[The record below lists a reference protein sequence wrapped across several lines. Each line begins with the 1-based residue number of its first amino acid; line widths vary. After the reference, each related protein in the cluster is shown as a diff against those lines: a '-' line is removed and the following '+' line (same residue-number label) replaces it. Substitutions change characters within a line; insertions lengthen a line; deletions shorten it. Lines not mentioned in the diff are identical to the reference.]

1 MERPCDAGTA
11 NEHFLCEV
19 AQQFFAKRAAHLHSD
34 KLSKNGIR
42 MTPMNMML
50 AGARGPAWK
59 RMFCDFASR
68 AHAAECLQDSLM
80 YTLAACTMHFVDNNL
95 WEVLRDKILRC
106 VPGIGEFVET
116 LDVTVFALRALC
128 RGQCTRKELE
138 NAISALAQ
146 TPWPTIRRTREIPQ
160 RPHLVHSRGACGAL
174 AKMYETRG
182 DCSVDLH
189 RAAGDVLNGLLHRRL
204 CAGEA
209 ITHAHIGLCG
219 ARLPLEARRVPVVII
234 PLHAEGCYHDVAA
247 YSTKLVRV
255 RLFVPYGYALILD
268 CPCGASGGVGA
279 DRLCAIAD
287 VELGHGGRDPVDIKL
302 PRVEQLARLTN
313 IACEP
318 SEHSP
323 DIKNVGV
330 GTKFSVQ

>member
-1 MERPCDAGTA
+1 MERPCDAETA

-80 YTLAACTMHFVDNNL
+80 YTLAACTMHFVDNNA
-95 WEVLRDKILRC
+95 WEVL
-106 VPGIGEFVET
+106 
-116 LDVTVFALRALC
+116 
-128 RGQCTRKELE
+128 
-138 NAISALAQ
+138 
-146 TPWPTIRRTREIPQ
+146 
-160 RPHLVHSRGACGAL
+160 
-174 AKMYETRG
+174 
-182 DCSVDLH
+182 
-189 RAAGDVLNGLLHRRL
+189 
-204 CAGEA
+204 
-209 ITHAHIGLCG
+209 
-219 ARLPLEARRVPVVII
+219 
-234 PLHAEGCYHDVAA
+234 
-247 YSTKLVRV
+247 
-255 RLFVPYGYALILD
+255 LD
-268 CPCGASGGVGA
+268 CPCGAPGGVGT

-330 GTKFSVQ
+330 DAKFSAQ